1 MSSTPASP
9 PWFPGL
15 LVALL
20 AGCGAS
26 AATDGGVDV
35 DAGPGEPD
43 AGSPDA
49 GQASFCGPEGDGPY
63 WVEEGQPVSV
73 TLRCTGT
80 VTAADAGLQFDE
92 LPAGATYDAATQ
104 TLSWTPALD
113 QAAVWR
119 LAVTATGTQETT
131 DVVIG
136 VADAYDAPDNVP
148 VLDPSTYTHEFG
160 LPVFFLT
167 WHSDD
172 PGFCV
177 DNQARDH
184 VPADVMAFGH
194 AYTGATMRCR
204 GAASINF
211 PKKSMTID
219 FGPGDR
225 FAPPPGLD
233 RFDGRHSI
241 VLTQTFD
248 DVSYLR
254 TRLAF
259 ELWNRV
265 APQGVQLQTGSAVVF
280 VDGAYWGLY
289 QMTDHVD
296 DDLIQDQGFDGD
308 SPMYK
313 AYSHA
318 GNLRAEYNDGSPKAW
333 LGDGYE
339 QKEGQVLIND
349 YADLS
354 ALLTWT
360 TSSSD
365 ATFAAE
371 LDTRLAIDDFIAW
384 YVFGTAV
391 IAQDSYGKNS
401 YLFHSAAGADQR
413 WHYAPWDMNH
423 SLGQNWQT
431 FRIGPQDE
439 GRFATWPMMTNGV
452 WRRMATQPALA
463 ARLDEA
469 FAAALAGPLAKADVI
484 AMLDAMVDEIAVS
497 AARDYRKWGTQMET
511 WGWWSGRGDIN
522 QFDGEIA
529 YLRQWI
535 SDRWDYLATL
545 YPAP

>member
-1 MSSTPASP
+1 MSPTKL
-9 PWFPGL
+9 WMGGL
-15 LVALL
+15 LVV
-20 AGCGAS
+20 AGCGANAES
-26 AATDGGVDV
+26 DDVVPDV
-35 DAGPGEPD
+35 DATAAPDSAPPD
-43 AGSPDA
+43 AAP
-49 GQASFCGPEGDGPY
+49 ASFCAPEGDGPY
-63 WVEEGQPVSV
+63 WVEEGQPVSI

-80 VTAADAGLQFDE
+80 VATDAAGLQFDT
-92 LPAGATYDAATQ
+92 LPAGATYDAVTR

-119 LAVTATGTQETT
+119 LAVTATTTLETT
-131 DVVIG
+131 DVVVG
-136 VADAYDAPDNVP
+136 VADAYDAIDNVP
-148 VLDPSTYTHEFG
+148 VVDPATYTHEFG
-160 LPVFFLT
+160 LPVFFVT

-233 RFDGRHSI
+233 RFDGRHSL

-259 ELWNRV
+259 EVWNRV
-265 APQGVQLQTGSAVVF
+265 APQAVQLQTGSAVVF
-280 VDGAYWGLY
+280 VDGQYWGLY

-296 DDLIQDQGFDGD
+296 DDLIQDQGFDGN

-318 GNLRAEYNDGSPKAW
+318 GNLRAEYGDGSPKAW

-339 QKEGQVLIND
+339 QKEGELLVNYD
-349 YADLS
+349 DL
-354 ALLTWT
+354 AELLTWS

-365 ATFAAE
+365 EQFAAE
-371 LDTRLAIDDFIAW
+371 LDTKLATDDFIAW
-384 YVFGTAV
+384 YVFATAI

-401 YLFHSAAGADQR
+401 YLFHSVDPAVGADLR

-423 SLGQNWQT
+423 ALGQNWQT
-431 FRIGPQDE
+431 FRIGAQAE
-439 GRFATWPMMTNGV
+439 GRFASWPTTTNGI
-452 WRRMATQPALA
+452 WRRMATQPELA
-463 ARLDEA
+463 TRIDEA
-469 FAAALAGPLAKADVI
+469 FATALGGAMAKADVL
-484 AMLDAMVDEIAVS
+484 ALLDGMVDEVAVS

-511 WGWWSGRGDIN
+511 WGWWSGRPDIN

-545 YPAP
+545 YPAN